1 MIAKSKCPRVQG
13 ALCLRGQ
20 EPGRARAGAVGGCA
34 AAPAWPGRFAGT
46 KKPTPTTELAPASLP
61 VWLVPL
67 LLRLRLRQAVALV
80 LYIDGDLG
88 QRLGVLATMVR
99 TEKQLS

>member
-1 MIAKSKCPRVQG
+1 MGKRPA
-13 ALCLRGQ
+13 RGRRSWSQ
-20 EPGRARAGAVGGCA
+20 RA
-34 AAPAWPGRFAGT
+34 FAGT
-46 KKPTPTTELAPASLP
+46 KKPTPITELAPASLP
-61 VWLVPL
+61 VWLFPL
-67 LLRLRLRQAVALV
+67 LLRLWLRQAVALV

>member
-1 MIAKSKCPRVQG
+1 M
-13 ALCLRGQ
+13 
-20 EPGRARAGAVGGCA
+20 
-34 AAPAWPGRFAGT
+34 
-46 KKPTPTTELAPASLP
+46 TEVAPASLP
-61 VWLVPL
+61 VWLFYRW

-88 QRLGVLATMVR
+88 QRLGVLAAMVR

>member
-1 MIAKSKCPRVQG
+1 MS
-13 ALCLRGQ
+13 
-20 EPGRARAGAVGGCA
+20 GGCSWSQLTPQR
-34 AAPAWPGRFAGT
+34 APPRAFAGT
-46 KKPTPTTELAPASLP
+46 KKPTPITGLAPASLP

-88 QRLGVLATMVR
+88 QGLGVLAAMVR

>member
-1 MIAKSKCPRVQG
+1 M
-13 ALCLRGQ
+13 
-20 EPGRARAGAVGGCA
+20 PGWSHVWGMLVVAAHP
-34 AAPAWPGRFAGT
+34 AAPARPVRFAGT
-46 KKPTPTTELAPASLP
+46 KKPTPITELAPASLP

-80 LYIDGDLG
+80 LNIDGDLG
-88 QRLGVLATMVR
+88 QRLGVLAAMVR

>member
-1 MIAKSKCPRVQG
+1 MFRVARKFQD
-13 ALCLRGQ
+13 LWYT
-20 EPGRARAGAVGGCA
+20 RARLMPVGAGWTRRMLVVTASLSGHKEA
-34 AAPAWPGRFAGT
+34 DANTPG
-46 KKPTPTTELAPASLP
+46 LAPASLP

-88 QRLGVLATMVR
+88 QRLGVLAAMVR

>member
-1 MIAKSKCPRVQG
+1 MD
-13 ALCLRGQ
+13 
-20 EPGRARAGAVGGCA
+20 ERARGGCSWSQRA
-34 AAPAWPGRFAGT
+34 FPGT
-46 KKPTPTTELAPASLP
+46 KKPTPIPRLAPASLP

-88 QRLGVLATMVR
+88 QRLGVLAAMVR